1 LVTAADPSGMADAI
15 AGMAEQLRQ
24 GERVGAAVGVDL
36 ALPGAVVI
44 AAMGGSAM
52 GGELLRAL
60 VAGECPVPIT
70 RVRGFRIPHWA
81 GPGTLV
87 MCVSYSGETEET
99 LACARQAH
107 RQGADVLIVGSGGTL
122 VSLAQEWG
130 VGYAQVPDAVAT
142 GQPRAALGY
151 LFGAMAGAF
160 GACGLASEGIAS
172 AAAEGVEAVDGAAS
186 RELGERLA
194 TTIPLI
200 YGAGPMGAVAYRWK
214 TQMNENAKMHA
225 FSHALPELAHNEIVG
240 WEGAAPGMFAAVLLS
255 DPGQDETVRRS
266 IAATAALIAPDA
278 ALVEIVEGQGDTAAA
293 RAFSLVAQGDWA
305 SYGAALRR
313 GIDPTP
319 VLNIGALKRTLRS

>member
-1 LVTAADPSGMADAI
+1 VVAAADPSGMADAI
-15 AGMAEQLRQ
+15 AGMADQLRV
-24 GERVGAAVGVDL
+24 GEAVGADAGARV

-70 RVRGFRIPHWA
+70 RVRGFRVPHWA

-87 MCVSYSGETEET
+87 MCVSYSGETRET
-99 LACARQAH
+99 LACAEQAR
-107 RQGADVLIVGSGGTL
+107 RQGANLLVVGSGGTL
-122 VSLAQEWG
+122 VERAREWR
-130 VGYAQVPDAVAT
+130 VAYAEVPDAVAT

-160 GACGLASEGIAS
+160 GACGLSSPGIAA
-172 AAAEGVEAVDGAAS
+172 AAAEGVEEVDGGAA

-194 TTIPLI
+194 ATVPLI

-225 FSHALPELAHNEIVG
+225 FSHALPELAHNEIVA
-240 WEGAAPGMFAAVLLS
+240 WEGTPPGRFAAVFLA
-255 DPGQDETVRRS
+255 DPGQSDAVRTS
-266 IAATAALIAPDA
+266 IEATARLIEGEA
-278 ALVEIVEGQGDTAAA
+278 AMVEIVEARGDSPAA

-313 GIDPTP
+313 GVDPTP
-319 VLNIGALKRTLRS
+319 VRNIDVLKRALTL